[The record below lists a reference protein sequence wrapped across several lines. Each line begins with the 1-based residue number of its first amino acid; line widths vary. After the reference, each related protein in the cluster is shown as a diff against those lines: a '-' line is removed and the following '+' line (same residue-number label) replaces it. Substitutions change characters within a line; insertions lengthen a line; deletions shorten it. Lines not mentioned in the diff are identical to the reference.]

1 MKKNILLLVI
11 LMAVL
16 LSACSNNIADG
27 GSDVS
32 TTAAVTDRVVDETVV
47 ENGETSRSQV
57 KDTLPENLDFEGVAV
72 RILARDDGMGLAT
85 EIAAPEN
92 TGDIV
97 EDAVYDRN
105 IKVEERLNVVIEP
118 IYVNQNVH
126 GGDVINGLLRKSVLA
141 GDNQYDITANHMSQL
156 TPLILESCLT
166 NLNKLDY
173 INFEQ
178 PWWNQSFKEQIE
190 VDNKLYY
197 AVGDLSLT
205 MTKAMYI
212 SFINLDLYEDN
223 FPNDNIY
230 DVVLD
235 GDWTLSKMQEYCKVI
250 YRDLNGDGNID
261 VNDQFGYM
269 VNKGGIHCD
278 AMMGA
283 TNVHIIDNTGDIPV
297 FVLDNERTYKFVE
310 TYSALLY
317 SDNCTFLTT
326 DGDDKFVQHFKDGQS
341 LFTTFMLASTEE
353 YRDME
358 ADYGMLPLP
367 KLDDSQ
373 PEYTGW
379 THNGFS
385 AFAIVNTT
393 GIADIAACVLEA
405 MCAESYRHVTE
416 AYFEVALKVKYA
428 RDDVSSQMLDLIQ
441 ESIVFD
447 FGMVYSQA
455 LESVMQ
461 MFREVANSANFNT
474 ASKIASKLSVSQK
487 KLDDLLLKY
496 SELE

>member
-1 MKKNILLLVI
+1 MKKTILILAI
-11 LMAVL
+11 LMTVI
-16 LSACSNNIADG
+16 LSACSDNAGDG
-27 GSDVS
+27 GSNVN
-32 TTAAVTDRVVDETVV
+32 TTAAVTDQAEDTAAENAETQ
-47 ENGETSRSQV
+47 RSQV
-57 KDTLPENLDFEGVAV
+57 KDTLPDNLDFGGVSI

-85 EIAAPEN
+85 EIDAPEN
-92 TGDIV
+92 TGDV
-97 EDAVYDRN
+97 VVDAVYERN
-105 IKVEERLNVVIEP
+105 ITVEERLNVVIEP

-141 GDNQYDITANHMSQL
+141 GDDQYDITANHMSQL
-156 TPLILESCLT
+156 TPLILEGCLR

-173 INFEQ
+173 IDFSQ
-178 PWWNQSFKEQIE
+178 PWWNQSFKNQIE
-190 VDNKLYY
+190 VDNKLYF

-205 MTKAMYI
+205 MTKAMYT
-212 SFINLDLYEDN
+212 SFINLDLYESN

-230 DVVLD
+230 DLVLN
-235 GDWTLSKMQEYCKVI
+235 GDWTLSKMQEYCRVM
-250 YRDLNGDGNID
+250 YSDLNGDGNID

-278 AMMGA
+278 AMMGS
-283 TNVHIIDNTGDIPV
+283 TNVHIIDNTGDTPV

-310 TYSALLY
+310 AYSSLLY

-326 DGDDKFVQHFKDGQS
+326 DGDDKFVQHFKQGQS

-385 AFAIVNTT
+385 AFGIINTT
-393 GIADIAACVLEA
+393 AIGDIAACVLEA

-428 RDDVSSQMLDLIQ
+428 RDDVTSQMLDLIQ

-447 FGMVYSQA
+447 FGMVYSQS

-474 ASKIASKLSVSQK
+474 ASKIAGKLSVSQK
-487 KLDDLLLKY
+487 KLDTLLEKY